1 MSHEPQHIG
10 PYTIVRPL
18 GEGGMGIVYLARD
31 RESKLVAL
39 KTLRPGLG
47 ADADFRRRFTR
58 EIEAAR
64 SVARFCTAPVLDAGI
79 DGDVPYLVTDYVEG
93 PDLAGEIKKKG
104 PMTGADLEALAVG
117 VATALTAIH
126 QAGVVHRDLKP
137 ANILLSS
144 VGPRVIDFGIAQLVE
159 PDATRSA
166 SIVGTPAYM
175 SPEQA
180 TGEQVTAAGDV
191 FAWGGVVAYAATGRA
206 PFGTGGAPEV
216 LFRVVHYAP
225 DLRGM
230 DERLRPLVEQA
241 LAKEPERRPTAQQ
254 LLDRLLGREA
264 IKAATATHLV
274 SDSWSARLLD
284 GPDPA
289 SGLPDGPDPSSG
301 LPGGPDPASG
311 LPDGPDFS
319 SGLPG
324 GSDPSSERLGGSDR
338 SPGTADPVSAPS
350 RSGSQSSRR
359 FWLESSRRFWP
370 GSPLLSLQGWER
382 LPRRRWGRPAAA
394 IGAVLLASAGTATVL
409 WQTLQTGPPADG
421 RVTAA
426 GSQPVAATLT
436 PSVTRPPRDPD
447 ALAQRDTSM
456 TNASGERVPLSLTI
470 KSLHRWGGDIRF
482 EGSLTN
488 LSSTG
493 ASADFYSMLG
503 RPAWNLQAVTLTPSG
518 TTERVF
524 PDGTSESC
532 SCTQWSSHANAID
545 PNESVTLHAIF
556 PDVPGG
562 KAEKADLDLLDL
574 GTFKNLPI
582 D

>member
-10 PYTIVRPL
+10 PYAIVRPL

-31 RESKLVAL
+31 RASKLVAL

-47 ADADFRRRFTR
+47 ADADFRRRFSR

-93 PDLAGEIKKKG
+93 PDLAGEIRKKG
-104 PMTGADLEALAVG
+104 PMAGADLEALAVG

-230 DERLRPLVEQA
+230 DDRLRPLVEQA

-264 IKAATATHLV
+264 ITAATATHLV

-284 GPDPA
+284 GPDPS
-289 SGLPDGPDPSSG
+289 SGSPGDQDPSSG
-301 LPGGPDPASG
+301 LSGGPD
-311 LPDGPDFS
+311 LS
-319 SGLPG
+319 SGVPG
-324 GSDPSSERLGGSDR
+324 VSDPLSGRLGGAGR
-338 SPGTADPVSAPS
+338 SPGDADPAPALR
-350 RSGSQSSRR
+350 RSGSPSSRR
-359 FWLESSRRFWP
+359 FRP
-370 GSPLLSLQGWER
+370 GSPLPSLRGWDR
-382 LPRRRWGRPAAA
+382 LPHRWWGRPAAA
-394 IGAVLLASAGTATVL
+394 IGAVLLASSGTAAVL
-409 WQTLQTGPPADG
+409 WQTSRTGPPADD
-421 RVTAA
+421 RVTAT
-426 GSQPVAATLT
+426 AT
-436 PSVTRPPRDPD
+436 PPVTRPPRDPD
-447 ALAQRDTSM
+447 ALAQRDASM

-470 KSLHRWGGDIRF
+470 RSLHRWGGEIRF
-482 EGSLTN
+482 EGTLTN

-493 ASADFYSMLG
+493 ASADFSSMLG
-503 RPAWNLQAVTLTPSG
+503 RPAWNLQEITLTPSG
-518 TTERVF
+518 TTERLSPLMEGEV
-524 PDGTSESC
+524 C
-532 SCTQWSSHANAID
+532 SCTQWWSHANAID

-574 GTFKNLPI
+574 GAFKSLPI

>member
-10 PYTIVRPL
+10 PYAIVRPL

-47 ADADFRRRFTR
+47 ADADFRRRFTG

-64 SVARFCTAPVLDAGI
+64 KVARFCTAPVLDAGI

-264 IKAATATHLV
+264 ITAATATHLV

-284 GPDPA
+284 GPDPS
-289 SGLPDGPDPSSG
+289 SGLPDGSD
-301 LPGGPDPASG
+301 L
-311 LPDGPDFS
+311 S

-324 GSDPSSERLGGSDR
+324 GSDPSSERLGDSDL
-338 SPGTADPVSAPS
+338 SPDADPVSAPS
-350 RSGSQSSRR
+350 RFG
-359 FWLESSRRFWP
+359 WPSSRRFWP
-370 GSPLLSLQGWER
+370 GSPLPSLQGWER
-382 LPRRRWGRPAAA
+382 PPRRWWGRPAAA
-394 IGAVLLASAGTATVL
+394 IGAVLLASAGTAAVL
-409 WQTLQTGPPADG
+409 WQTSQTGPPADD

-426 GSQPVAATLT
+426 GSLPIAANAT
-436 PSVTRPPRDPD
+436 PPVTRPPRDPD
-447 ALAQRDTSM
+447 ALAQRDASM
-456 TNASGERVPLSLTI
+456 KNASGERVPLSLTI
-470 KSLHRWGGDIRF
+470 KSLHRWGGEIRF
-482 EGSLTN
+482 EGTLTN

-493 ASADFYSMLG
+493 ASADFHSMLG
-503 RPAWNLQAVTLTPSG
+503 RPAWNLQDVTLTPSG
-518 TTERVF
+518 TTKRLF
-524 PDGTSESC
+524 PLVEGEFC
-532 SCTQWSSHANAID
+532 SCTQWWSHANAID